1 MNKNDI
7 FKFKAPNGVEVTA
20 IVIAIMGSTEDFSG
34 VYSVYTHYLCYA
46 QRRLFKYTEE
56 SFMTECGIVTN
67 FIGYD
72 LLVDYAI
79 LPEYDELLKE
89 SL

>member
-1 MNKNDI
+1 MNPNDT
-7 FKFKAPNGVEVTA
+7 FTFEAPNGVKVTA
-20 IVIAIMGSTEDFSG
+20 VVIAIMGSTEDFSG

-56 SFMTECGIVTN
+56 SFMTECGIVSN
-67 FIGYD
+67 FTGCEI
-72 LLVDYAI
+72 LVHYAI
-79 LPEYDELLKE
+79 LPEYDEILKE